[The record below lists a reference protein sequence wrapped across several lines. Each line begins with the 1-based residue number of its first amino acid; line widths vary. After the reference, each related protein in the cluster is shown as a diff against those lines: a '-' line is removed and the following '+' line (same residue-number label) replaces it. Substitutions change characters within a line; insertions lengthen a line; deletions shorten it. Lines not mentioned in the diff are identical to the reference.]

1 MSVMRARRAV
11 PIQHTVRFLA
21 FVSAC
26 SCTALLAL
34 AACGSTRSPEPTTS
48 ASSALAGFTGYDW
61 RVVAIRHK
69 GQLTSIPARF
79 DVDLRFSRS
88 GRFLAD
94 DPVNSHSGTF
104 RITPGGF
111 ATSVLGVTLV
121 GYAGH
126 DPVILLSQNA
136 ISAFDNG
143 AQAAVRVT
151 RNRLV
156 VSVASY
162 TLTCQRRG
170 PAGSNL

>member
-11 PIQHTVRFLA
+11 PSLHTALFLA
-21 FVSAC
+21 FFSAC
-26 SCTALLAL
+26 SCMALLTV
-34 AACGSTRSPEPTTS
+34 AACGSARSPEPTTS
-48 ASSALAGFTGYDW
+48 ASSAPAGFTGYDW
-61 RVVAIRHK
+61 RVVAIRHE
-69 GQLTSIPARF
+69 GQVTSISSRF
-79 DVDLRFSRS
+79 GVDLRFARS

-111 ATSVLGVTLV
+111 ATSALGVTLV

-151 RNRLV
+151 GNRLV
-156 VSVASY
+156 VSVESY
-162 TLTCQRRG
+162 TLTCQRHG

>member
-1 MSVMRARRAV
+1 MAVMRARRAV
-11 PIQHTVRFLA
+11 PIPHNVRFLA
-21 FVSAC
+21 SVSAC

-34 AACGSTRSPEPTTS
+34 AACGLATSPAPTAS
-48 ASSALAGFTGYDW
+48 ASSALAEITGYDW
-61 RVVAIRHK
+61 RVVAIRHE
-69 GQLTSIPARF
+69 GQVTSIPARL

-104 RITPGGF
+104 RLTPGGF

-126 DPVILLSQNA
+126 DPLILLSQNA

-143 AQAAVRVT
+143 AKAAVRVT
-151 RNRLV
+151 GNRLV

-162 TLTCQRRG
+162 TMTCQRHGR
-170 PAGSNL
+170 AGNEG

>member
-1 MSVMRARRAV
+1 M
-11 PIQHTVRFLA
+11 
-21 FVSAC
+21 
-26 SCTALLAL
+26 ALLAL
-34 AACGSTRSPEPTTS
+34 AACGSARSPEPTTS
-48 ASSALAGFTGYDW
+48 ASTALAGFTGYDW
-61 RVVAIRHK
+61 RVVAIRHE

-79 DVDLRFSRS
+79 GVDLRFSRS

-111 ATSVLGVTLV
+111 ATSVLGVTAV

-136 ISAFDNG
+136 ISAFDNT
-143 AQAAVRVT
+143 AKAAVRVT
-151 RNRLV
+151 GNRLIV
-156 VSVASY
+156 TVASY
-162 TLTCQRRG
+162 TLTCQRHG

>member
-1 MSVMRARRAV
+1 MSAMRARRAV
-11 PIQHTVRFLA
+11 PVLHTVRFLA
-21 FVSAC
+21 FISAC
-26 SCTALLAL
+26 SCAALLAL
-34 AACGSTRSPEPTTS
+34 AACGSARSPEPTTS
-48 ASSALAGFTGYDW
+48 ASPALAGFTGYDW
-61 RVVAIRHK
+61 RVVAIRRE
-69 GQLTSIPARF
+69 GQVTRIPARL
-79 DVDLRFSRS
+79 DVDLRFSRN

-94 DPVNSHSGTF
+94 DPVNSHSGAF

-111 ATSVLGVTLV
+111 ATGVLGVTLV

-151 RNRLV
+151 GNRLV

-162 TLTCQRRG
+162 TLTCQRHG
-170 PAGSNL
+170 PAGNKL

>member
-1 MSVMRARRAV
+1 MSVVRARKAV
-11 PIQHTVRFLA
+11 PILHTARFLA

-34 AACGSTRSPEPTTS
+34 AACGSARSPGPTTS
-48 ASSALAGFTGYDW
+48 ASSARAGFTGYDW
-61 RVVAIRHK
+61 RVVAIRHE
-69 GQLTSIPARF
+69 GQVTTIPARF
-79 DVDLRFSRS
+79 NVDLRFSRS

-94 DPVNSHSGTF
+94 DPVNSHGGTF
-104 RITPGGF
+104 HITPGGF

-162 TLTCQRRG
+162 TLTCQRHR
-170 PAGSNL
+170 PARNNL

>member
-1 MSVMRARRAV
+1 M
-11 PIQHTVRFLA
+11 
-21 FVSAC
+21 
-26 SCTALLAL
+26 ALLAL
-34 AACGSTRSPEPTTS
+34 AACGSARSPEPTTS
-48 ASSALAGFTGYDW
+48 ASSALAGFTGFDW
-61 RVVAIRHK
+61 RVVAIRHV
-69 GQLTSIPARF
+69 GQVTSIPAQF
-79 DVDLRFSRS
+79 NVDLRFSRS

-111 ATSVLGVTLV
+111 ATSVLGVTAV

-126 DPVILLSQNA
+126 DHVILLSQNA

-151 RNRLV
+151 GNRLV
-156 VSVASY
+156 VSIASY
-162 TLTCQRRG
+162 TLTCQRHG

>member
-1 MSVMRARRAV
+1 M
-11 PIQHTVRFLA
+11 
-21 FVSAC
+21 
-26 SCTALLAL
+26 ALLAL
-34 AACGSTRSPEPTTS
+34 AACGSARSPEPTTS
-48 ASSALAGFTGYDW
+48 GTSALARFAGYDW
-61 RVVAIRHK
+61 SVVAIRHE
-69 GQLTSIPARF
+69 GQVTSIPARF

-88 GRFLAD
+88 GRFLAN

-111 ATSVLGVTLV
+111 TTSVLGVTLV

-126 DPVILLSQNA
+126 DPVILVSQNA

-143 AQAAVRVT
+143 ARAVVRVT
-151 RNRLV
+151 GNRLV

-162 TLTCQRRG
+162 TLRCQRHG